1 MNFEGE
7 EKLNGKILIV
17 FSMVLILWMP
27 LNAEARGERAPWQIL
42 DEALTYLHSVPEV
55 AWVRFKGSN
64 VMIGWKSH
72 PRKFAKINQTA
83 AKNAAHALHNEVTVY
98 SLRAEQ
104 TSVKEGDEESYLCKT
119 IANPQE
125 IIESSCR

>member
-7 EKLNGKILIV
+7 EKLNGKTLII

-55 AWVRFKGSN
+55 AWVRFKGHN
-64 VMIGWKSH
+64 VMVGWKSH
-72 PRKFAKINQTA
+72 PRKFAKINRTA

-125 IIESSCR
+125 IIESNCR